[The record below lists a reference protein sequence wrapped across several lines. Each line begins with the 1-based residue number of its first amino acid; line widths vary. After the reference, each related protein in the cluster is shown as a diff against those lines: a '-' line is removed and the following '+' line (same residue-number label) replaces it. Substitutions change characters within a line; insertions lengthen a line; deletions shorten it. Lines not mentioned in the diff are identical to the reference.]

1 MIGAQLD
8 VLDQD
13 IYFIRPDVL
22 QQLLPSLNQYFRYAE
37 LLVNG
42 QQPRTVQAPGA
53 VRPQINAGQAGMP
66 LMNASPM
73 MQNGMM
79 VAQQPGNGVAGSP
92 HLTPNMMGS
101 PNMRPGMMMQ
111 GRPAMVGGARPMGM
125 NQSMQ
130 TLQANQQI
138 QLIQSRLLP
147 IQQQLQQIQQMM
159 SQGVAPEQMQ
169 VLQHRQQELLRN
181 QEVLQQQYI
190 SLQQYGGS
198 ARQNVIRPVRPTGM
212 ADNQMAQQF
221 SQMQGNAAAIAN
233 QRALQ
238 QQMIAQQ
245 MARGGQPMQA
255 RPGMN
260 MLQQQQMLQQ
270 LQQQQLQQQQL
281 NQQHQNALQDVLGG
295 EANNS
300 FLTQS
305 DSFQGSPQLGTQK
318 GSPGNTAN
326 AKPASAPSNQKKEA
340 GTPQLS
346 ANVPQSNPAANANS
360 MLPQT
365 VNGQQVVNQLQ
376 GMQNTMMSPN
386 MASMSMGM
394 GMGVRPGVIPT
405 NMTMMNQMGRPAQF
419 MGQQGMGQQGM
430 GQAGM
435 QQMNS
440 AGPMSPQ
447 MFVQQQMMNPFPDN
461 GNFEQPIPRPGS
473 AAGKKPQTMQPAT
486 TPTVPQG
493 IPQGMQQ
500 GMQPGLNSGLSS
512 MPAMTANAQFMTGSQ
527 PSKAPGIAPSP
538 FAQQPPAP
546 SPTTSQG
553 PKSAGEN
560 WVDDFNFGADPTPTS
575 APTVETKEEGIMIS
589 LESNLEDYFNLD
601 YEPPEFDTLQ
611 EPNLGEADFNFD
623 ISPPPKKAAKR
634 SRDDEDDADID
645 KKVKTENVLEK
656 ELNKLTNDYPVTYTI
671 KNTPAQSSTSS
682 LMICFTHKSVSF
694 SISVQ
699 NRGLYESGLSKG
711 LLSFSTTQVPD
722 TLTCLITDH
731 VSPTSTSRVTDI
743 VKIIVAA
750 IKE

>member
-1 MIGAQLD
+1 MQKQMIGAQLD

-42 QQPRTVQAPGA
+42 QQPRSVQAPGA
-53 VRPQINAGQAGMP
+53 VRPQMNAGQAGMP
-66 LMNASPM
+66 MMNASPM

-79 VAQQPGNGVAGSP
+79 VPQQPGNAVAAGSP
-92 HLTPNMMGS
+92 HLTPNMMSS

-111 GRPAMVGGARPMGM
+111 GRPAMVGGPRPMGV
-125 NQSMQ
+125 NQSIQ
-130 TLQANQQI
+130 TAQANQQI

-159 SQGVAPEQMQ
+159 SQGVAPEQVQ

-181 QEVLQQQYI
+181 QELLHQQYI
-190 SLQQYGGS
+190 SLQQYGG
-198 ARQNVIRPVRPTGM
+198 AVRQNVIRPVRPTGM
-212 ADNQMAQQF
+212 AENPMVQPF

-245 MARGGQPMQA
+245 MARGGPTLQA

-260 MLQQQQMLQQ
+260 MMQQQQMLQ

-281 NQQHQNALQDVLGG
+281 NQQQQNSIQDVLGG
-295 EANNS
+295 GNETNNS
-300 FLTQS
+300 FLTQA
-305 DSFQGSPQLGTQK
+305 DSFQGSPQLGNQK

-326 AKPASAPSNQKKEA
+326 AKPSSTPSNTKKEA

-346 ANVPQSNPAANANS
+346 ANVPQPSPVGNSNS
-360 MLPQT
+360 MMGQA
-365 VNGQQVVNQLQ
+365 VNGQQMANQLQ
-376 GMQNTMMSPN
+376 GMQNPMMSPN
-386 MASMSMGM
+386 MTGMPMGM
-394 GMGVRPGVIPT
+394 NMGVRPGVIPT
-405 NMTMMNQMGRPAQF
+405 NMAMMNHMGRPAQF
-419 MGQQGMGQQGM
+419 MGQQGMGQPS
-430 GQAGM
+430 M
-435 QQMNS
+435 QQINPS
-440 AGPMSPQ
+440 GAMSPQ
-447 MFVQQQMMNPFPDN
+447 MFVQPQMMNPFPDN

-473 AAGKKPQTMQPAT
+473 ATGKKAQPAT
-486 TPTVPQG
+486 TPTAPQG
-493 IPQGMQQ
+493 MPSGMPQGMQ
-500 GMQPGLNSGLSS
+500 PSVVSG

-527 PSKAPGIAPSP
+527 PAKASGIAPSP
-538 FAQQPPAP
+538 FAQHPPAP

-560 WVDDFNFGADPTPTS
+560 WVDDFNFTTDPTPSS
-575 APTVETKEEGIMIS
+575 APAVETKEEGILIL

-634 SRDDEDDADID
+634 SRDEDEDADVD

-671 KNTPAQSSTSS
+671 KNTPAQSSASS
-682 LMICFTHKSVSF
+682 MMICFTHKSVSF
-694 SISVQ
+694 SINVQ

-722 TLTCLITDH
+722 TLTPLITDH